1 MIQFKSIEDL
11 LATAQSIEI
20 GAAERYAE
28 YAEKASKVNPETAA
42 LFKRL
47 AEEEQEHE
55 NKIIELAEEAS
66 VDLSNCTVSEQY
78 IPSGNNE
85 ESSQANNSLYQILA
99 AAVKREELAFEVYSQ
114 IAASSHDDD
123 LSHYAEILAK
133 EELGHAAL
141 LRAMRRRVYDRH
153 KAQSTVLLP
162 GPDKLD
168 LLEDFLLTATT
179 LETSLASYAKK
190 LTYSGL
196 DMSVCIE
203 YAEIIINQLDDELTS
218 STRSADWNTNKSNTL
233 DNQDMLSDINEF
245 TLDNLLTEYE
255 SAYEYYDSFILNT
268 GNEDI
273 MEKALSLSSQALTQ
287 INLLQGIKNNIADK

>member
-1 MIQFKSIEDL
+1 MIQFERIEDL

-20 GAAERYAE
+20 GAAERYTE

-47 AEEEQEHE
+47 AEEEKKHE
-55 NKIIELAEEAS
+55 NKVIELAEEAS
-66 VDLSNCTVSEQY
+66 VDLSNCTISEQY

-114 IAASSHDDD
+114 IAASSNDDD
-123 LSHYAEILAK
+123 LSYYAEILAK

-153 KAQSTVLLP
+153 KTQSTILLP
-162 GPDKLD
+162 GPDKLKSP
-168 LLEDFLLTATT
+168 EEFLIIAYT
-179 LETSLASYAKK
+179 LEKSLAMYAEK
-190 LTYSGL
+190 LTDSGL
-196 DMSVCIE
+196 DMNTCKEHSE
-203 YAEIIINQLDDELTS
+203 LIINQLLDDLDR
-218 STRSADWNTNKSNTL
+218 STGGTDININKLDALSN
-233 DNQDMLSDINEF
+233 QKMLSSITTF
-245 TLDNLLTEYE
+245 TLDNLLTECE

-273 MEKALSLSSQALTQ
+273 MEKALVLASQALTQ
-287 INLLQGIKNNIADK
+287 ISLLQTLKDNIANK

>member
-1 MIQFKSIEDL
+1 MIQFERIEDL

-55 NKIIELAEEAS
+55 NKVIELAEEAS

-114 IAASSHDDD
+114 IAASSNDDD
-123 LSHYAEILAK
+123 LSYYAEILAK

-153 KAQSTVLLP
+153 KAQSTILLP
-162 GPDKLD
+162 DPDKLK
-168 LLEDFLLTATT
+168 LQEEFLVIAYT
-179 LETSLASYAKK
+179 LEKSLATYAEK
-190 LTYSGL
+190 LTDSGL
-196 DMSVCIE
+196 DMSTCKE
-203 YAEIIINQLDDELTS
+203 HSELIISQLLDDLDR
-218 STRSADWNTNKSNTL
+218 STGGTDLNINKLDDLSN
-233 DNQDMLSDINEF
+233 QKMLSSITTF
-245 TLDNLLTEYE
+245 TLDNLLAECE

-273 MEKALSLSSQALTQ
+273 MEKALVLASQALTQ
-287 INLLQGIKNNIADK
+287 INLLQTLKNNIANK